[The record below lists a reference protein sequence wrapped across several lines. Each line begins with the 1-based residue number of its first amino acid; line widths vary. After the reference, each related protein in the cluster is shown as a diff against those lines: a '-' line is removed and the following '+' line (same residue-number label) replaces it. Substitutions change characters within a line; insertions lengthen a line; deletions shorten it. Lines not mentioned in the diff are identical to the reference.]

1 MNILQELHALL
12 LHNNKVVYWNT
23 GKTELNIRCPY
34 CRDSTKDKTHAHL
47 YISIKEPYA
56 FYCQRCETSGVLS
69 GNFLNDIEVENSELS
84 ITIESSLKKFMKN
97 TNKTNKSIEIYEN
110 LKNLKLPRYNLEGS
124 FKPKLSYLSNRL
136 GMDLA
141 KQDLMS
147 FKVINSLEELI
158 ILNKL
163 DYLLDNDKFYR
174 MMVNVDKNAVGFISS
189 DNNYV
194 TFRFINNT
202 NKLRYLHLSLNYPY
216 DIGYKFF
223 SIKKQVSLLESV
235 LKVKLTEGPLD
246 LISVYKNFYTPNTTD
261 TIFVAV
267 NGKGF
272 NLIPKLLNRM
282 GFLNLD
288 VQIYS
293 DMDVKKNFYL
303 DRIDLFRLEK
313 FLVTYNIFEGE
324 KDFGVVKEKIV
335 QKTIRLL

>member
-1 MNILQELHALL
+1 MNILQELHGILV
-12 LHNNKVVYWNT
+12 HNNKVVYWNT

-110 LKNLKLPRYNLEGS
+110 LKNLKLPKYNLEGN
-124 FKPKLSYLSNRL
+124 FKPKLNYLNNRL
-136 GMDLA
+136 GIDLV

-194 TFRFINNT
+194 TFRFINST

-223 SIKKQVSLLESV
+223 SIKKQVSLLEPV

-246 LISVYKNFYTPNTTD
+246 LISVYKNFYIPNTTD
-261 TIFVAV
+261 TLFVAV

-288 VQIYS
+288 MQIYS

-313 FLVTYNIFEGE
+313 FLLTYNIFEGE

-335 QKTIRLL
+335 PKTIRLL

>member
-1 MNILQELHALL
+1 MNILQELHGILV
-12 LHNNKVVYWNT
+12 HSNKVVYWNT

-34 CRDSTKDKTHAHL
+34 CRDSTKDRTHAHL

-223 SIKKQVSLLESV
+223 SIKKQVSLLEPV

-335 QKTIRLL
+335 QKTIRLI